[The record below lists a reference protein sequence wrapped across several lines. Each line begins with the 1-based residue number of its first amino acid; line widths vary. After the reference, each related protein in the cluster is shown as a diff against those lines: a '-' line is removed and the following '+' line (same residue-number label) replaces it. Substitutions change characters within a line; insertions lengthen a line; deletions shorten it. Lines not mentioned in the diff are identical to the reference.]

1 MYQLPGGIVIQTR
14 TETQSTDTDTDGE
27 ARRMS
32 VAMVQLGIGSRQ
44 HRSDTVMMR
53 NGGVVASGGGDGTN
67 GNRGRATAADQINVE
82 IQ

>member
-1 MYQLPGGIVIQTR
+1 
-14 TETQSTDTDTDGE
+14 
-27 ARRMS
+27 MS
-32 VAMVQLGIGSRQ
+32 VATVWLGIGSRQ

>member
-1 MYQLPGGIVIQTR
+1 M
-14 TETQSTDTDTDGE
+14 
-27 ARRMS
+27 
-32 VAMVQLGIGSRQ
+32 GIGSRQ

-67 GNRGRATAADQINVE
+67 GNHGFAAAADQINEE